1 MAVNRGCS
9 LLFAGLLGAMSVGV
23 IAQSSASLTAEQ
35 NKLARIE
42 QTLENRLV
50 ELEEVE
56 NEILGYDYKLE
67 RAEKSLADARKHYDE
82 SLRELKAAER
92 MQKTSPGADSERALH
107 KAKHAF
113 SMAERGVDSRSRRVE
128 FIQTNYAELQAR
140 LNKSQAAVED
150 AKARQASQ
158 SKLVDGMVKSMLV
171 KAEENRKAANAAA
184 AKARMEPKPAAKPVI
199 EQPEIPAPTMAS
211 LAPAAESAK
220 SAEAS
225 AEEREV
231 DADLLEYVKGEQ
243 ERLDQLLADTDESEK
258 GKQTFRN
265 LSLRMTNGESLEF
278 EFLGHD
284 QYRLV
289 APVESGRQ
297 TYKINTWK
305 FRRTIPADDDGTRYV
320 FVLDARRLSRPRL
333 VMYPEYVLSRLD

>member
-9 LLFAGLLGAMSVGV
+9 LLFAGLLGVVSVGAV
-23 IAQSSASLTAEQ
+23 AQSASSLTVEQ

-42 QTLENRLV
+42 QTLENRQV

-67 RAEKSLADARKHYDE
+67 RAEKSLADARKNYQE

-92 MQKTSPGADSERALH
+92 EHQASPGADSERALH

-128 FIQTNYAELQAR
+128 FIQTNYEELQAR
-140 LNKSQAAVED
+140 LNKSQAAVAD
-150 AKARQASQ
+150 AKARQSSQ
-158 SKLVDGMVKSMLV
+158 TARVDGMVKSMLV
-171 KAEENRKAANAAA
+171 QAEEQRKAAV
-184 AKARMEPKPAAKPVI
+184 AKAQLKPAAKPVMS
-199 EQPEIPAPTMAS
+199 EPEIPAPTVAS
-211 LAPAAESAK
+211 LAPVPAEPAK
-220 SAEAS
+220 APDAQ
-225 AEEREV
+225 EEREI
-231 DADLLEYVKGEQ
+231 DADLLEYVQGEQ
-243 ERLDQLLADTDESEK
+243 ARLEQLLADTEQGEK

-265 LSLRMTNGESLEF
+265 LSLRMSNGESLEF
-278 EFLGHD
+278 EFLGHN
-284 QYRLV
+284 QYRLL
-289 APVESGRQ
+289 APVEAGRQ
-297 TYKINTWK
+297 TYKINSWK
-305 FRRTIPADDDGTRYV
+305 FRRTIPSDDNGVRYV